1 MFRVDA
7 WADDR
12 TWSGWAAN
20 RILYYPSINLRLRDT
35 TREIRRLE
43 TRAEIDAD
51 GLTKEETQ
59 AKARFKAAA
68 AKGAHREEL
77 KHLARIIS
85 NIGARRRM
93 RLKHQQQYQAALQE
107 IENVKALKD
116 QTEQM
121 NKLARICKRINVAIP
136 MTAAAALERDY
147 GKAKMEIHAKAE
159 MMSDILEDEDEES
172 ENKEH
177 DTDALVDRYCQELNV
192 SLQSV
197 RAPTGALVA
206 ESSAAASARDEEYL
220 RRINA
225 LGVP

>member
-20 RILYYPSINLRLRDT
+20 RVLYYPSTNLRLRDT

-43 TRAEIDAD
+43 TRAQIDAD
-51 GLTKEETQ
+51 QLTAEEAR

-85 NIGARRRM
+85 NVAARRRM

-121 NKLARICKRINVAIP
+121 NKLARICRRINVTIP
-136 MTAAAALERDY
+136 MSAAAALERDY
-147 GKAKMEIHAKAE
+147 SKAKMEISAKAE

-172 ENKEH
+172 ENKER
-177 DTDALVDRYCQELNV
+177 DADALVDRYLHEFNI
-192 SLQSV
+192 SL
-197 RAPTGALVA
+197 AGVA
-206 ESSAAASARDEEYL
+206 VPSAAPGAAASSARDEECI

>member
-7 WADDR
+7 WADER

-20 RILYYPSINLRLRDT
+20 RLLYYPSINLRLRDT

-43 TRAEIDAD
+43 TRAQIDAD
-51 GLTKEETQ
+51 QLTLEETR

-68 AKGAHREEL
+68 GKGAHREEL

-85 NIGARRRM
+85 NVGARRRM

-136 MTAAAALERDY
+136 MSAAATLERDY
-147 GKAKMEIHAKAE
+147 SKAKMEIHTKAE

-177 DTDALVDRYCQELNV
+177 DTDALVDKYCQELQVN
-192 SLQSV
+192 LESV
-197 RAPTGALVA
+197 RAPRTAPTA
-206 ESSAAASARDEEYL
+206 SSSASASLDEEL
-220 RRINA
+220 ERKINA
-225 LGVP
+225 LGGS